1 MAAVDKAT
9 GTQGNGIP
17 GGDVP
22 AAQQI
27 NVLAQYIKDFSFE
40 NPNAP
45 RSLGNQQNGPQIT
58 LTVNVNG
65 KPITGTDFE
74 IELAIEGGAGEGPNT
89 LFKFELLYGAV
100 LRLVGIPQDSVHAV
114 VMIEGPR
121 LMFPFARQI
130 IADATRNGGFPPLM
144 IDPIDFVA
152 LYRNRMAATPPAQQP
167 AGQA

>member
-1 MAAVDKAT
+1 MAT
-9 GTQGNGIP
+9 GPQADAPQGTQTTP
-17 GGDVP
+17 
-22 AAQQI
+22 QQI

-45 RSLGNQQNGPQIT
+45 RSLGNQQGSPQIN
-58 LTVNVNG
+58 LTVNVNA
-65 KPITGTDFE
+65 KPIGQNDYE
-74 IELAIEGGAGEGPNT
+74 VELSIEGGAGEGAGT

-100 LRLVGIPQDSVHAV
+100 LRLVNIARETVHPIL
-114 VMIEGPR
+114 MIEGPR
-121 LMFPFARQI
+121 LIFPFARQI

-152 LYRNRMAATPPAQQP
+152 LYRNRLAEMQAQQP

>member
-1 MAAVDKAT
+1 MTMASGPQNET
-9 GTQGNGIP
+9 GNG
-17 GGDVP
+17 GE
-22 AAQQI
+22 AAGQAQAI
-27 NVLAQYIKDFSFE
+27 NVLAQYIKDLSFE

-45 RSLGNQQNGPQIT
+45 RSLGAQQGGPQIS
-58 LTVNVNG
+58 LSVNVNA
-65 KPITGTDFE
+65 KPMGQADYE
-74 IELAIEGGAGEGPNT
+74 VELSIEGGAGEGAGT
-89 LFKFELLYGAV
+89 LFKFELVYGAV

-130 IADATRNGGFPPLM
+130 IAEATRNGGFPPLM

-152 LYRNRMAATPPAQQP
+152 LYRRRMAEMQAQQP